1 MYIHNENV
9 FLFHLE
15 SNKSLVTLRKFNLYL
30 QYYEIDLSFS
40 IKLEK
45 MNLNVC
51 EENKT
56 EREAPR
62 SNRGL

>member
-1 MYIHNENV
+1 MYIHNEKV